1 MVFYDYIDIGINDN
15 DNDNVNDNV
24 NDNDKKK
31 GIVIEPIK
39 YRLTKIR
46 NKKNCIKLNMHIS
59 DYEGKSKNNLDEEC
73 EIYTTT
79 LYQIMLNFNIDGVY
93 NLNLNL
99 YKDNFKLLKSFFE
112 ENKNKAYL
120 PHNILCKYEDISLFS
135 LYYDYYDLVFE
146 NYYYKLKLNLEKIK
160 INDKSAKN

>member
-15 DNDNVNDNV
+15 DNNDN
-24 NDNDKKK
+24 NDKK
-31 GIVIEPIK
+31 GIIIEPIK
-39 YRLTKIR
+39 YRLIKIR
-46 NKKNCIKLNMHIS
+46 NKKNCIKLNMNIS

-99 YKDNFKLLKSFFE
+99 YKDNFKLLKFFFE
-112 ENKNKAYL
+112 ENKNDAYL
-120 PHNILCKYEDISLFS
+120 PHNIFCKYEDISLFS
-135 LYYDYYDLVFE
+135 FYYDYYDLIFE

-160 INDKSAKN
+160 NK

>member
-15 DNDNVNDNV
+15 DNDNN
-24 NDNDKKK
+24 NDNDKN
-31 GIVIEPIK
+31 GIIIEPIK
-39 YRLTKIR
+39 YRLIKIR
-46 NKKNCIKLNMHIS
+46 NKKNCIKLNMNIS
-59 DYEGKSKNNLDEEC
+59 DYEGKSKNILDEQC

-99 YKDNFKLLKSFFE
+99 YKDNFKLLKFFFE
-112 ENKNKAYL
+112 ENKNDAYL
-120 PHNILCKYEDISLFS
+120 PHNILFKYEDISLFS
-135 LYYDYYDLVFE
+135 IYYDYYDLVFE

-160 INDKSAKN
+160 NKNK

>member
-1 MVFYDYIDIGINDN
+1 MVFYDYIDIGINVN
-15 DNDNVNDNV
+15 DNDNND
-24 NDNDKKK
+24 DNDKK
-31 GIVIEPIK
+31 GIIIEPIK
-39 YRLTKIR
+39 YRLNKIR
-46 NKKNCIKLNMHIS
+46 NKKNCITLNMNIS

-99 YKDNFKLLKSFFE
+99 YKDNFKLLKFFFE
-112 ENKNKAYL
+112 ENKNDAYL

-135 LYYDYYDLVFE
+135 TYYDYYDLVFE

-160 INDKSAKN
+160 NKNK

>member
-1 MVFYDYIDIGINDN
+1 MVFYDYIDIGIDIDDN
-15 DNDNVNDNV
+15 DNDNNN
-24 NDNDKKK
+24 NNDKK
-31 GIVIEPIK
+31 GIIIEPNK
-39 YRLTKIR
+39 YRLIKIR
-46 NKKNCIKLNMHIS
+46 NKKNCIILNMNIS
-59 DYEGKSKNNLDEEC
+59 DYEGKTKNYLDED

-99 YKDNFKLLKSFFE
+99 YKDNFKLLKFFFE
-112 ENKNKAYL
+112 ENKNDAYL

-135 LYYDYYDLVFE
+135 IYYDYYDLVFE

-160 INDKSAKN
+160 NKNK

>member
-15 DNDNVNDNV
+15 DNDNN
-24 NDNDKKK
+24 NDNDKN
-31 GIVIEPIK
+31 GIIIEPIK
-39 YRLTKIR
+39 YRLIKIR
-46 NKKNCIKLNMHIS
+46 NKKNCIKLNMNIS
-59 DYEGKSKNNLDEEC
+59 DYEGKSKNILDEQC

-99 YKDNFKLLKSFFE
+99 YKDNFKLLKFFFE
-112 ENKNKAYL
+112 ENKNDAYL

-135 LYYDYYDLVFE
+135 IYYDYYDLVFE

-160 INDKSAKN
+160 NKNK